1 MVQQKVTT
9 MMHGIIQSSYQEIRK
24 FKYVKELL
32 ILLCILGGIGS
43 GFLLYRVYVVY
54 REQAA
59 QNALAQY
66 VQEYY
71 QIEDGQQ
78 ADWQRMAELFQ
89 LGSEQQSNS
98 YLAPYF
104 LLFQVEA
111 LLRENKKEEALTVMD
126 KLVEKSVHSPLL
138 PLFKT
143 KSALIKLDELD
154 EVVQKSGLEE
164 LEELAENKK
173 NKFRDT
179 AQFYLGSY
187 YWVNNSIVQAQK
199 IWQTLVDDQYKEKL
213 APSPWVDLVKKK
225 LEHIAE

>member
-1 MVQQKVTT
+1 MVQQKVTS
-9 MMHGIIQSSYQEIRK
+9 MMHGIVQSSYQEIRK

-32 ILLCILGGIGS
+32 ILFCILGSIGS
-43 GFLLYRVYVVY
+43 SFFLYRVYVVY

-66 VQEYY
+66 VQEYH
-71 QIEDGQQ
+71 QIQDGKP
-78 ADWQRMAELFQ
+78 ADWQRMAALFQ

-104 LLFQVEA
+104 LLFQAAA
-111 LLRENKKEEALTVMD
+111 LLRENKKQEALTVMD
-126 KLVEKSVHSPLL
+126 KLVERSAHSPLL

-143 KSALIKLDELD
+143 KRALIKLDEPD
-154 EVVQKSGLEE
+154 EVMQKNGLEE
-164 LEELAENKK
+164 LERLAENKK

-187 YWVNNSIVQAQK
+187 YWVNNSIAQAQK
-199 IWQTLVDDQYKEKL
+199 IWQTLVDDQHKEKL

-225 LEHIAE
+225 LKHIVK